1 MTVIS
6 GSAAAAA
13 ASFQD
18 KICDK
23 DDDEKSW
30 NYLIGTAAKTFKE
43 ISRLS

>member
-6 GSAAAAA
+6 GSAAAA

-23 DDDEKSW
+23 DDAEKSW